1 MLIMEL
7 TFIDETITF
16 LNIDGIGDIDPK
28 SVISCH
34 IINIKVEDLIFLTN
48 FINLIELKC
57 SNNTLKTLDGIQY
70 CSNLEILICDH
81 NEIDSFEPLKDCL
94 HLKKIDCRYNKITS
108 FKGLENMVELNE
120 FKTYHNPVDPT
131 FGNPKLPLL
140 LGNFLNYGCFD
151 TRPAYIIIQI
161 FNKRYVRIFNEY
173 YAIRLFKYKK
183 IFTLLTSNQIDEWN
197 SYINGNEDI
206 LSEYNNDNFVKS
218 KYYKTYKKVE

>member
-16 LNIDGIGDIDPK
+16 LNIDGICDIDPE

-34 IINIKVEDLIFLTN
+34 IINTKVEDLVFLSC
-48 FINLIELKC
+48 FINLIELIC
-57 SNNTLKTLDGIQY
+57 SDNTLKTLNGIQ
-70 CSNLEILICDH
+70 CCFNLEILICDH
-81 NEIDSFEPLKDCL
+81 NEIDSFEPLKNCL
-94 HLKKIDCRYNKITS
+94 QLKKIDCRYNKITS

-140 LGNFLNYGCFD
+140 LVNFLNYGCFD
-151 TRPAYIIIQI
+151 ARPTYIIIQM
-161 FNKRYVRIFNEY
+161 FNKRYVRISNEY
-173 YAIRLFKYKK
+173 YAITLFNYKK
-183 IFTLLTSNQIDEWN
+183 IFTLLTSKQIDEWS
-197 SYINGNEDI
+197 SYVKGNEHI
-206 LSEYNNDNFVKS
+206 LVKYNHDNFVKS